1 MQQENA
7 NISLKDKNQLK
18 YANIETRKE
27 TVP

>member
-1 MQQENA
+1 MQQKNA